1 MINFSD
7 GFSPVSLLTGKNV
20 FVMLAIKKTS
30 ATLKD
35 IGDLG
40 KRPFFYIDH
49 LAVYQEKRLA
59 DDDVV
64 AIDHVGKSRL
74 IRPNMAMYELE
85 ENIKPNGIDLNVDLI
100 YRCQLCNHHICNC
113 DCFLI
118 QGKSRRDTF
127 TTKITEI
134 NICPQCKG
142 KVKSLGRGMLF
153 CLDCRWD
160 SGF

>member
-7 GFSPVSLLTGKNV
+7 GFSPVSLLTGRNV

-40 KRPFFYIDH
+40 KRPFFYIDQ
-49 LAVYQEKRLA
+49 LAVYQEKRL
-59 DDDVV
+59 DDGDAV
-64 AIDHVGKSRL
+64 AIDHVGTSRL
-74 IRPNMAMYELE
+74 IRPNMAMYQLE

-100 YRCQLCNHHICNC
+100 YRCQLCSHHIYNC

-118 QGKSRRDTF
+118 QGKGRRDLT
-127 TTKITEI
+127 TTKIKEI
-134 NICPQCKG
+134 NICPQCQG
-142 KVKSLGRGMLF
+142 KVKSLGKGILF